1 MKRYSSRSFA
11 LALAAALVLAVGART
26 AHAQPVNESIE
37 IKTNAKFKHAFR
49 DCITEAAK
57 STVRVQCDGKDT
69 ALGVVVTQN
78 GFILTKASDLSGK
91 ITVKLKGGRIYDAQF
106 VGHND
111 PFDLAMLKIDASGLT
126 PVVWSESKVAPVGNF
141 VASVG
146 MDTDPIAVGVVSVSS
161 RNVPK
166 GQDPK
171 SPNPNSGY
179 LGVGLADATPGAK
192 VAQVQPNTPADK
204 AKLKVNDIIVG
215 VGEKDIRDS
224 EHLIKTLGKFKPGES
239 VQLRLRRGDE
249 EIELKVTLGKRPPDR
264 ADFQNNMG
272 SKLSNRRYGIP
283 VIIQHDSVVL
293 PEDCGGPLVD
303 LDGHVLGI
311 NISRAGRV
319 ETHAIPSEALQP
331 LLQDL
336 MSGKLAPKME

>member
-1 MKRYSSRSFA
+1 MKRHSFRH
-11 LALAAALVLAVGART
+11 LALAAALVLAAGARVSY
-26 AHAQPVNESIE
+26 AQPVNESID
-37 IKTNAKFKHAFR
+37 IKTSAKFKHAFR

-69 ALGVVVTQN
+69 ALGVVVTPN
-78 GFILTKASDLSGK
+78 GFVLTKASDLNGK
-91 ITVKLKGGRIYDAQF
+91 ITIKLKGGRVYDAQY

-111 PFDLAMLKIDASGLT
+111 SFDLAMLKIDASGLT
-126 PVVWSESKVAPVGNF
+126 PVVWTDSKVAPVGNF

-146 MDTDPIAVGVVSVSS
+146 MDNDPIAVGVVSVLA

-179 LGVGLADATPGAK
+179 LGVGLADATGAPGAK
-192 VAQVQPNTPADK
+192 VAQVQANTPADK
-204 AKLKVNDIIVG
+204 AKLKVNDIIIG

-224 EHLIKTLGKFKPGES
+224 EHLIKTLGKFKPGDS

-283 VIIQHDSVVL
+283 VVLQHDSVVL

-303 LDGHVLGI
+303 LEGHVLGI